1 MPGAARR
8 DAGLACGLFNTTQ
21 QISAALGVAVLSTLA
36 AAQTRSLHPTG
47 TGSAAALAAG
57 YHLAFAVGTGLA
69 VAAIIVAAVA
79 LGGRRLPA
87 APAPGRRYPPRH
99 ARPGS
104 PLTSHQWRPS
114 VRADHPDLRGRQPPQ
129 ARLHDRPD
137 RRIPRESSDQRS

>member
-1 MPGAARR
+1 MPGATQR

-79 LGGRRLPA
+79 LRRTAGYRPHQPRA
-87 APAPGRRYPPRH
+87 AGTRH
-99 ARPGS
+99 D
-104 PLTSHQWRPS
+104 T
-114 VRADHPDLRGRQPPQ
+114 
-129 ARLHDRPD
+129 PD
-137 RRIPRESSDQRS
+137 RVPH